1 MDLTPKQIVDE
12 LNKYIIGQ
20 NEAKKAVAIALRNRY
35 RRSKLPTE
43 LKEDITPKNIILKGP
58 TGVGK
63 TEIARRLAKIVKSPF
78 VKVEATKF
86 TEVGYVGRDCESM
99 IRELVE
105 VSVRMVKEERQKE
118 VREKVEENV
127 NQKLFNIIYPLKKNP
142 DYQTTIEEEKERVR
156 QAMMKGEYDE
166 EEIEVDIPVAKPRG
180 IEILAGGGEVDLG
193 SIFSDMMPQA
203 KKKKKVPL
211 KIAKQVMIDDE
222 CNKLIDNESVN
233 FEAIQRAEQEG
244 IIFID
249 EIDKIAVKGNSGS
262 NGNDVSREG
271 VQRDILPFVEGC
283 SVSTKYG
290 TVKTDYILFI
300 GAGAFH
306 IADIQNLIPELQG
319 RFPIRVELDNLTKED
334 FFKILK
340 EPKNAIILQYKEL
353 LEVDNVVLEFT
364 DDALEAIALLA
375 EKENETR
382 ENLGARRLHTL
393 IEKLLED
400 ISFNASGDFEKTKV
414 VINKQ
419 YVEKVFDNTLKSFDL
434 NKYIL

>member
-1 MDLTPKQIVDE
+1 MNLTPKQIVEE

-118 VREKVEENV
+118 VRAKVEESV
-127 NQKLFNIIYPLKKNP
+127 NQKLFGIIYPLKKNP
-142 DYQTTIEEEKERVR
+142 DYQTTIDEEKERVR
-156 QAMMKGEYDE
+156 QAMLNGDYDE
-166 EEIEVDIPVAKPRG
+166 EEIEVEVPVSKPKG
-180 IEILAGGGEVDLG
+180 IEIVAGGGEVDIG
-193 SIFSDMMPQA
+193 SIFSDLMPQSR
-203 KKKKKVPL
+203 KKKKVPL

-290 TVKTDYILFI
+290 TIKTDFILFI

-306 IADIQNLIPELQG
+306 IADVQNLIPELQG
-319 RFPIRVELDNLTKED
+319 RFPIRVELNNLTKDD

-340 EPKNAIILQYKEL
+340 EPKNAMILQYKEL
-353 LEVDNVVLEFT
+353 LEVDNVLLEFT
-364 DDALEAIALLA
+364 DDALEEIALLA
-375 EKENETR
+375 EKENETG

-393 IEKLLED
+393 LEKLLED

-414 VINKQ
+414 IINKQ
-419 YVEKVFDNTLKSFDL
+419 YVEKVFDNKIKSFDL